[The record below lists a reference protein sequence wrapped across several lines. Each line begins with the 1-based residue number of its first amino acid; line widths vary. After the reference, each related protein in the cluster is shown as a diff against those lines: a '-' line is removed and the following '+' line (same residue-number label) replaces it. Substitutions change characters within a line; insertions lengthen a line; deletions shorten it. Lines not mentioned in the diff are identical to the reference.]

1 MALTA
6 VGDIEAISWTVVRER
21 FSKSKRLGTSEIKR
35 TLHLQLNSIGRA
47 TVMTSWLHST
57 FPISNANA
65 KLTNKDSLAGL
76 GMKLYDERVLLPGL
90 EQEAYI

>member
-1 MALTA
+1 
-6 VGDIEAISWTVVRER
+6 
-21 FSKSKRLGTSEIKR
+21 
-35 TLHLQLNSIGRA
+35 
-47 TVMTSWLHST
+47 MTSWLHST

-90 EQEAYI
+90 EREAYI